1 MKRESLVMF
10 GSIGTAPTDKDFI
23 GLDKELNHDF
33 KLTKEEIIYL
43 KDKIKLGLDTFID
56 MTKEMIE
63 RIEEYYKYK
72 EKTDKALE
80 VLNKEFNG
88 KYLKFQISS
97 NLIETKNFIFHHCR
111 YHGYWAVLSIE
122 EPELCDK
129 AYKLML
135 EFANDKTIYSQI
147 DKDVDFKSFGSEAR
161 GGHSIFD
168 RCLYHY
174 NNIFKQEI

>member
-10 GSIGTAPTDKDFI
+10 GSIGVGPMDKDFI
-23 GLDKELNHDF
+23 SLDKKLNHDF
-33 KLTKEEIIYL
+33 KLTKEEVIYL

-63 RIEEYYKYK
+63 RIEEYYKHK
-72 EKTDKALE
+72 EKVDKALE

-88 KYLKFQISS
+88 KYLKFQVSS
-97 NLIETKNFIFHHCR
+97 NLVETEDFVFHHCR
-111 YHGYWAVLSIE
+111 YHGYWAVLSME
-122 EPELCDK
+122 EPELYNK

-135 EFANDKTIYSQI
+135 EFANDKTIFSQI
-147 DKDVDFKSFGSEAR
+147 DKDVDFKNFGLKIR
-161 GGHSIFD
+161 DGYSIFD